1 MPRKKRTVTIIKKN
15 NENYNSRELS
25 NSFKKLCVPERERE
39 KCLYNL
45 NELTL
50 KEWHYIIPC

>member
-1 MPRKKRTVTIIKKN
+1 MPKKKRTVTIIKKK
-15 NENYNSRELS
+15 NENYNSRVLS
-25 NSFKKLCVPERERE
+25 NSFKKLCVPERE

-45 NELTL
+45 NEQPL